1 MFGTHRRRRKI
12 RRNRPGDRSALPPFR
27 LWQLLTRTVFF
38 HDATAPDG
46 TAVQFAVDVRYLAN
60 ELEGEKR
67 AAPGDIAVTGDVGPE
82 PLTPLEGGAS
92 GTARTGNG
100 TGVPG
105 NGPAQADGRSVLSD
119 WLGSWEDWFGPST
132 SDSEG
137 SGAEE
142 GAASG
147 SGSSS
152 KRRQRPQAA
161 LYRDGVQ
168 VARANLPAVFPVPD
182 GAIEVATGTYGLTRM
197 HLVPAQGPAR
207 TLRPHPRTMEGRRAR
222 FGHRFPVLSRL
233 LGVVAVLVLLISLV
247 VTVPQVLEQVTMLEP
262 VAERVGTFTSPI
274 SLPAWANISL
284 LVAGALA
291 AFERALTLRNH
302 WLIDADTTW
311 TNFT

>member
-38 HDATAPDG
+38 HDTTAPDG
-46 TAVQFAVDVRYLAN
+46 TPVQFAVDVRYLAN
-60 ELEGEKR
+60 ELEGEKK
-67 AAPGDIAVTGDVGPE
+67 AAPDDIAVTGDVGPE
-82 PLTPLEGGAS
+82 PLTPPEGDDAEQ
-92 GTARTGNG
+92 
-100 TGVPG
+100 PG
-105 NGPAQADGRSVLSD
+105 SRSALTD
-119 WLGSWEDWFGPST
+119 WLGSWDDWFGPST
-132 SDSEG
+132 SDAEA

-142 GAASG
+142 GAGSG
-147 SGSSS
+147 TGSSS
-152 KRRQRPQAA
+152 KRSQRPQAA

-168 VARANLPAVFPVPD
+168 VARANFPAVFPVPD

-197 HLVPAQGPAR
+197 HLVPEQGPAR
-207 TLRPHPRTMEGRRAR
+207 ALRPHPRTMEGRRSR
-222 FGHRFPVLSRL
+222 FGQRHPALSRL
-233 LGVVAVLVLLISLV
+233 LGVVAVLVLLISLA
-247 VTVPQVLEQVTMLEP
+247 VTVPQIVEQVTTLEP

-274 SLPAWANISL
+274 SLPAWANTSL
-284 LVAGALA
+284 LVIGALA